1 MEENILDVL
10 RRALQESK
18 VDGSDKEVAKS
29 YQTII
34 GDLQR
39 VDKDFITSEQFVSY
53 LKAQL
58 KSINQTKAKLHGQDP
73 DNYSLQSAQYEYIL
87 NKWLQQYLPPQ
98 LSDSEIRKYFAEL
111 VKLNPG
117 ITKGMLM
124 RAIKEEFP
132 GRYDG
137 GIAAQVAGEFN
148 KN

>member
-18 VDGSDKEVAKS
+18 VNGSDKEVAKS

-39 VDKDFITSEQFVSY
+39 VDKDFITAEQFVSY

-58 KSINQTKAKLHGQDP
+58 KSIQATKAKLRGEDLA
-73 DNYSLQSAQYEYIL
+73 NYSLQSAQYEYIL
-87 NKWLQQYLPPQ
+87 NMWLERYLPPQ
-98 LSDSEIRKYFAEL
+98 LSSTEIRKYFAEL
-111 VKLNPG
+111 VNLNPG
-117 ITKGMLM
+117 ITKGTMM
-124 RAIKEEFP
+124 KMIKEEFP

-137 GIAAQVAGEFN
+137 KLAAQVAGEFN
-148 KN
+148 

>member
-10 RRALQESK
+10 RRALQASK
-18 VDGSDKEVAKS
+18 VNGSDKEVVKS

-39 VDKDFITSEQFVSY
+39 VDKDFITSEQFVNY

-58 KSINQTKAKLHGQDP
+58 KSIEATKAKLQGADLQ
-73 DNYSLQSAQYEYIL
+73 NYSLQSTQYEYVL
-87 NKWLQQYLPPQ
+87 NSYLEKYLPLQ
-98 LSDSEIRKYFAEL
+98 MSSTEIRNYFAEL

-117 ITKGMLM
+117 ITKGTLM
-124 RAIKEEFP
+124 KAIKEEFS

-137 GIAAQVAGEFN
+137 KLAAQVAGEFN
-148 KN
+148 

>member
-10 RRALQESK
+10 RRALQASK
-18 VDGSDKEVAKS
+18 VNGSDKEVVKS

-39 VDKDFITSEQFVSY
+39 VDKDFITSEQFVNY

-58 KSINQTKAKLHGQDP
+58 KSIEATKAKLQGADLQ
-73 DNYSLQSAQYEYIL
+73 NYSLQSAQYEYVL
-87 NKWLQQYLPPQ
+87 NSYLEKYLPPQ
-98 LSDSEIRKYFAEL
+98 MSSTEIRNYFAEL

-117 ITKGMLM
+117 ITKGTLM
-124 RAIKEEFP
+124 KAIKEEFS

-137 GIAAQVAGEFN
+137 KLAAQVAGEFN
-148 KN
+148 

>member
-34 GDLQR
+34 EDLQR

-58 KSINQTKAKLHGQDP
+58 KSINQTKAKLHGQDLN
-73 DNYSLQSAQYEYIL
+73 NYSLQSAQYEYIL

-117 ITKGMLM
+117 ITKSMLM
-124 RAIKEEFP
+124 KAIKEEFP

-148 KN
+148 

>member
-10 RRALQESK
+10 RRALQDSK
-18 VDGSDKEVAKS
+18 FNGSDKEVAKS

-39 VDKDFITSEQFVSY
+39 IDKDFITSEQFVSY

-58 KSINQTKAKLHGQDP
+58 KSINQMKAKLHGQDL
-73 DNYSLQSAQYEYIL
+73 DSYSLQSAQYEYIL
-87 NKWLQQYLPPQ
+87 NKWLQEYLPPQ
-98 LSDSEIRKYFAEL
+98 LSDTEIRKYFAEL

-124 RAIKEEFP
+124 KAIKENFP

-137 GIAAQVAGEFN
+137 GTAAQIAGEFN
-148 KN
+148 

>member
-1 MEENILDVL
+1 MEENILNVL

-18 VDGSDKEVAKS
+18 IDGSDKEVAKS

-34 GDLQR
+34 EDLQR

-58 KSINQTKAKLHGQDP
+58 KSINQTKAKLHGQDL

-111 VKLNPG
+111 VTLNPG
-117 ITKGMLM
+117 ITKSMLM
-124 RAIKEEFP
+124 KAIKEEFP

-148 KN
+148 

>member
-1 MEENILDVL
+1 MEENILNVL

-18 VDGSDKEVAKS
+18 IDGSDKEVAKS

-34 GDLQR
+34 EDLQR

-58 KSINQTKAKLHGQDP
+58 KSINQTKAKLHGQDL

-117 ITKGMLM
+117 ITKSMLM
-124 RAIKEEFP
+124 KAIKEEFP

-148 KN
+148 

>member
-18 VDGSDKEVAKS
+18 FDGSDKEVVKS

-39 VDKDFITSEQFVSY
+39 VDKDFITSEQFVAY

-58 KSINQTKAKLHGQDP
+58 KSIELTKAKLTGTDLQ
-73 DNYSLQSAQYEYIL
+73 NYSLQSAQYEYIL
-87 NKWLQQYLPPQ
+87 NQYLQKYLPPQ
-98 LSDSEIRKYFAEL
+98 LSVNEIRTYFAEL

-117 ITKGMLM
+117 ITKGTLM
-124 RAIKEEFP
+124 KAIKEEFP
-132 GRYDG
+132 GQYDG
-137 GIAAQVAGEFN
+137 KTAAQVAGEFN
-148 KN
+148 